1 MKGYQLTFFT
11 QQNCHHRGKHVC
23 DWLIDSARELGVRG
37 GTVLAAT
44 EGFGHNG
51 KMHSSHFF
59 ELADQPEEITMVVT
73 EDEAERLLKRLL
85 ADQLHI
91 FYVKIPVEFGT
102 LGESD

>member
-1 MKGYQLTFFT
+1 
-11 QQNCHHRGKHVC
+11 
-23 DWLIDSARELGVRG
+23 
-37 GTVLAAT
+37 
-44 EGFGHNG
+44 
-51 KMHSSHFF
+51 MHSSHFF

>member
-1 MKGYQLTFFT
+1 M
-11 QQNCHHRGKHVC
+11 
-23 DWLIDSARELGVRG
+23 
-37 GTVLAAT
+37 LAAT

>member
-11 QQNCHHRGKHVC
+11 QQNRHHRGKHVC

-51 KMHSSHFF
+51 KMHSSHF
-59 ELADQPEEITMVVT
+59 LVT

>member
-1 MKGYQLTFFT
+1 MTGYQLTFFT
-11 QQNCHHRGKHVC
+11 QQNRRHRGQYIC
-23 DWLIDSARELGVRG
+23 DWLINCARELGLRG

-59 ELADQPEEITMVVT
+59 ELADQPEEVTMVVT
-73 EDEAERLLKRLL
+73 EDEADQLFERLR
-85 ADQLHI
+85 ADQVHI

-102 LGESD
+102 LGEPG

>member
-1 MKGYQLTFFT
+1 
-11 QQNCHHRGKHVC
+11 
-23 DWLIDSARELGVRG
+23 
-37 GTVLAAT
+37 
-44 EGFGHNG
+44 
-51 KMHSSHFF
+51 
-59 ELADQPEEITMVVT
+59 MVVT